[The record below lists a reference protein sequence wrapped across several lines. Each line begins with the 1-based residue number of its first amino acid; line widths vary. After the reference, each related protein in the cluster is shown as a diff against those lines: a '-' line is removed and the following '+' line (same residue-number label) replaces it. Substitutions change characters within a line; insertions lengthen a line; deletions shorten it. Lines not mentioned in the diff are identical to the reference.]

1 MSAVVTESKR
11 SEVLMWECYV
21 MEGRQVEE
29 VEEVEEEVLLL
40 QMIRLRSRWPSDEI
54 TNTFKKKMQTEGATF
69 VHSCPSLYEL
79 NISTISPQ
87 NTRIYL
93 HYLSLGVPMN
103 DGMIH
108 KTHIYV

>member
-1 MSAVVTESKR
+1 
-11 SEVLMWECYV
+11 
-21 MEGRQVEE
+21 
-29 VEEVEEEVLLL
+29 
-40 QMIRLRSRWPSDEI
+40 
-54 TNTFKKKMQTEGATF
+54 MQTEGATF

-108 KTHIYV
+108 KTHIYMCNIVGCDTETMNDR